1 MEIRR
6 LGGNRIRCALTE
18 REIQEMGFEI
28 DEIIENSEI
37 TQKFMRVV
45 LTLVE
50 EQENIS
56 LENVSPVA
64 RAELLQDHSMA
75 ITFGGDS
82 DLLFKSLVDTVS
94 HLVGQMDPGKL
105 EELIRQSREGKQA
118 AANGLLEEIRS
129 AGQTGKKQTAGRERR
144 EEPMLCA
151 LRFTSME
158 DIIHMARVCFPD
170 RLPKSSLYRI
180 EEAYYLVL
188 DFSGFS
194 KEEMRPFAFGATEYD
209 SGRISENAR
218 IAHIREHG
226 KCIVKNGALQ
236 MLMQL

>member
-18 REIQEMGFEI
+18 SEIRAMGFDI
-28 DEIIENSEI
+28 DNIIENSEV
-37 TQKFMRVV
+37 TQQFMRSV
-45 LTLVE
+45 LTKVE

-82 DLLFKSLVDTVS
+82 DHLYKSLVDTVS
-94 HLVGQMDPGKL
+94 QLVGQMEPGKL
-105 EELIRQSREGKQA
+105 EELIRQSREAKQSDA
-118 AANGLLEEIRS
+118 KQPGEKHGTDR
-129 AGQTGKKQTAGRERR
+129 KKRWN
-144 EEPMLCA
+144 EPMQCA
-151 LRFTSME
+151 LRFVSLEHAVRMS
-158 DIIHMARVCFPD
+158 RVCFPD
-170 RLPKSSLYRI
+170 RKPKSSLFKFDA
-180 EEAYYLVL
+180 AYYLLL

-194 KEEMRPFAFGATEYD
+194 KEEMRPFALGAAEYD
-209 SGRISENAR
+209 SGRVSEDTR

-226 KCIVKNGALQ
+226 KCIVKSDALG